1 MHGQGDDGSGDGS
14 GGRTYLKIRKPGDK
28 FYREVPFG
36 AQTYLGMRD
45 AIARKLKCK
54 PGQVVHVH
62 KEPDVMIADD
72 EDVIR
77 LLPGTLLEVR
87 TSGK

>member
-1 MHGQGDDGSGDGS
+1 
-14 GGRTYLKIRKPGDK
+14 
-28 FYREVPFG
+28 
-36 AQTYLGMRD
+36 MRD